1 MFGVVVFIV
10 SGHRLSQDLVSTSNE
25 LSTEQIQAELKSSCD
40 ATCAIIET
48 NRDCENRDGTCK
60 TCVNCF
66 NDNER
71 LGQQREGSVTHSHA
85 QQTEGF
91 QGFIEDLKG
100 TLSSSTQKTNQN
112 YEHQGARPKVKSR
125 TENRKESGIAQNLS
139 NKKRKELAKQEKK
152 NRREERRKDNASSH
166 IDSDSATTQKQHPA
180 SAVVPDLGILAI

>member
-1 MFGVVVFIV
+1 M
-10 SGHRLSQDLVSTSNE
+10 SQDLVSTSSE
-25 LSTEQIQAELKSSCD
+25 LSTEEIQAERKSSCD
-40 ATCAIIET
+40 ATCDIIET

-125 TENRKESGIAQNLS
+125 TENMKESGMTQNLS
-139 NKKRKELAKQEKK
+139 NKKRKELAIAKQEKK